1 MTSSSGLSVRWSH
14 TVRQDQTVV
23 VLPDGCRDILIR
35 QSPQGQV
42 SVTLTDWDFGPRPV
56 RLEAGTRVTGHRLRP
71 GVSIPPSLLAVLAA
85 DLHRTGSCAVEQA
98 IADQARFLPDLDGLL
113 PGGDRLL
120 PGNDRSKRTAQ
131 RHFRALGLPPP
142 GLWRQ
147 LGRARHTARLL
158 GTEPHIPLADLA
170 GLCGYSDQAHMTR
183 DLTRWFGCSPAALRR
198 NATMLA
204 VLAEPGFGNWDL
216 RA

>member
-1 MTSSSGLSVRWSH
+1 M
-14 TVRQDQTVV
+14 

-35 QSPQGQV
+35 LTPQGQA

-71 GVSIPPSLLAVLAA
+71 GVSVPPSLLAVLTA
-85 DLHRTGSCAVEQA
+85 DLHRTGTCAVEQA
-98 IADQARFLPDLDGLL
+98 LADQARFLPDLDGLL
-113 PGGDRLL
+113 PGGDRLRART
-120 PGNDRSKRTAQ
+120 DRSKRTVQ
-131 RHFRALGLPPP
+131 RRFLALGLPPP
-142 GLWRQ
+142 GIWRQ

-183 DLTRWFGCSPAALRR
+183 DLTRWFGSSPAALRQ
-198 NATMLA
+198 NAAMLA
-204 VLAEPGFGNWDL
+204 VLREPGFGNWEL

>member
-1 MTSSSGLSVRWSH
+1 MTVPSCLSVRWSH
-14 TVRQDQTVV
+14 TVGQDHTVM

-35 QSPQGQV
+35 LTPQGQA

-71 GVSIPPSLLAVLAA
+71 GVSVPPSLLAVLTA
-85 DLHRTGSCAVEQA
+85 DLHRTGTCAVEQA
-98 IADQARFLPDLDGLL
+98 LADQARFLPDLDGLL
-113 PGGDRLL
+113 PGGDRLRART
-120 PGNDRSKRTAQ
+120 DRSKRTVQ
-131 RHFRALGLPPP
+131 RRFLALGLPPP
-142 GLWRQ
+142 GIWRQ

-183 DLTRWFGCSPAALRR
+183 DLTRWFGSSPAALRQ
-198 NATMLA
+198 NAAMLA
-204 VLAEPGFGNWDL
+204 VLREPGFGNWEL